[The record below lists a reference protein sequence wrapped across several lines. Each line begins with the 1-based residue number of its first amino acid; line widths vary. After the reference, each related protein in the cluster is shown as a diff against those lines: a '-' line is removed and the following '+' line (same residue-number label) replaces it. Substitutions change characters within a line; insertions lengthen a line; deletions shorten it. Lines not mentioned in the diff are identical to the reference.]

1 MAALGRILVVDDEA
15 PVREVLTEYFGAQ
28 GYAVEAVAS
37 GADALAA
44 VKRGRPDI
52 VLLDVRM
59 PGIDGVET
67 LRRLRGLDGAV
78 AVIMVT
84 ANEDVGLARETLK
97 IGAFDYVAKPFDFSY
112 LDRAVAAALVQAGG
126 APGGVADPAPG
137 GGDPW
142 VALTRAVFGA
152 ARRMASPG
160 RASTGARLEDAV
172 LGGARAARAGRPAEA
187 AERLAE
193 LELLLTIAADLD
205 DLTAAERTTME
216 AAVATARRSAS
227 PTR

>member
-1 MAALGRILVVDDEA
+1 MDALGRILVVDDEE

-44 VKRGRPDI
+44 VKRGRPDL

-67 LRRLRGLDGAV
+67 LRRLRGLDGGV

-97 IGAFDYVAKPFDFSY
+97 IGAFDYVAKPFDFAY
-112 LDRAVAAALVQAGG
+112 LDRAVAAALVRTGG
-126 APGGVADPAPG
+126 PPGVVPEPPG
-137 GGDPW
+137 PGGDPW
-142 VALTRAVFGA
+142 DALTLAVFGA

-160 RASTGARLEDAV
+160 RASTGARLEDAA
-172 LGGARAARAGRPAEA
+172 LGAARAARAGRPAEA
-187 AERLAE
+187 SERLAE
-193 LELLLTIAADLD
+193 LELLLTIAAHFGDFA
-205 DLTAAERTTME
+205 AAERATME
-216 AAVATARRSAS
+216 AAVATARRSAP

>member
-1 MAALGRILVVDDEA
+1 MDALGRILVVDDEE

-44 VKRGRPDI
+44 VKRGRPDL

-67 LRRLRGLDGAV
+67 LRRLRGLDGGV

-112 LDRAVAAALVQAGG
+112 LDRAVAAALVRAGG
-126 APGGVADPAPG
+126 PPGVVP
-137 GGDPW
+137 
-142 VALTRAVFGA
+142 
-152 ARRMASPG
+152 RR
-160 RASTGARLEDAV
+160 
-172 LGGARAARAGRPAEA
+172 
-187 AERLAE
+187 
-193 LELLLTIAADLD
+193 LLMTIAADLG
-205 DLTAAERTTME
+205 DLAAAERATME
-216 AAVATARRSAS
+216 AAVATARRSAP